1 MIHPRIRE
9 CACASCT
16 AAMEETDSGERG
28 LTQEQVHL
36 HRKKYGGNEQAPGRK
51 KENTIPHCIRRAF
64 FNPFTV
70 ILFLLAIILFLTD
83 ILMPEQYGQ
92 GLSSV
97 VIISLML
104 VLSGVIR
111 LFQELRAKRVADRLT
126 NLVQTT
132 VSVCRDGVWQEVCSD
147 ELVVGDLVHMEAGD
161 RVPADIRLTDATDLF
176 VSQSVITGE
185 SRILEKTSLPLT
197 ESPTKISDYS
207 NTVFQGTTVTGGW
220 GTGVVLAVGADT
232 VYGNFSAEPSSRK
245 EEFDRGAASIAWVL
259 IKFMVILV
267 PVVFLASGLTKGN
280 WLEAFLFALS
290 VAVGLTP
297 ELLPMVVNAC
307 LAKGSFSVGQK
318 QTVVK
323 NINAMQSLGSM
334 DLLCVD
340 KTGTLT
346 GDTVTLEYFMDV
358 LGNES
363 GTVLD
368 YAFLN
373 SYYHSGVKN
382 HLDTAILKCREMPG
396 MEEHFET
403 LSKSSVLLD
412 EQPFDYTHKLVG
424 ILLKGE
430 TENLHIIKGNVEQV
444 VSRCRFVQFQGEVI
458 PIQGHSAED
467 AHAIVDEMTEDG
479 MKVLAVACRRTS
491 ASVLNGQESDFV
503 LLGYLGFFDAP
514 KKSAAEAIE
523 RLKKLKVDVRVLTGD
538 DRKTAVSICS
548 RLGVETGHVLTGAE
562 LERIS
567 ENELPLRIEQ
577 TTIFAELTPK
587 QKAQIVELLQQGG
600 HSVGFLGDGMNDL
613 TAELAANVGISV
625 DTAAEAVKESA
636 DVILLKKDLNVLEQ
650 GILEGRR
657 AFANMAKYI
666 KITASS
672 NFGNICAV
680 VVASVLLPFFPMTSL
695 QLLLL
700 NLLYDTLCLIL
711 PWDNVD
717 AEQLEHPIHWTGEHL
732 GRFMCRFGPISSVFD
747 VLTFVFLYFLLC
759 PALCGGS
766 FAQLDPS
773 GQAAFISL
781 FQTGWFLESMWTQ
794 VLILHLLR
802 TNKIPFLQSKPSHA
816 VFLVTILGVV
826 LFTVFTVTPVGGY
839 LGLTALPVGYYGFLI
854 LDVLCY
860 LIAISGA
867 KHFYFRKHREL
878 L

>member
-1 MIHPRIRE
+1 
-9 CACASCT
+9 
-16 AAMEETDSGERG
+16 
-28 LTQEQVHL
+28 
-36 HRKKYGGNEQAPGRK
+36 
-51 KENTIPHCIRRAF
+51 
-64 FNPFTV
+64 
-70 ILFLLAIILFLTD
+70 
-83 ILMPEQYGQ
+83 
-92 GLSSV
+92 
-97 VIISLML
+97 
-104 VLSGVIR
+104 
-111 LFQELRAKRVADRLT
+111 
-126 NLVQTT
+126 QTT
-132 VSVCRDGVWQEVCSD
+132 VSVCRDGIWQEVCSD
-147 ELVVGDLVHMEAGD
+147 ELVVSDLVRMEAGD
-161 RVPADIRLTDATDLF
+161 RVPADIRLTDATDFF

-185 SRILEKTSLPLT
+185 SRILEKNTLPLAET
-197 ESPTKISDYS
+197 PTKISEYS
-207 NTVFQGTTVTGGW
+207 STVFQGTTVTGGR
-220 GTGVVLAVGADT
+220 GTGIVLAVGADT
-232 VYGNFSAEPSSRK
+232 VYGNFSATPSNRK
-245 EEFDRGAASIAWVL
+245 EEFDRGSASIAWVL

-297 ELLPMVVNAC
+297 EMLPMVVNAC
-307 LAKGSFSVGQK
+307 LAKGSFSMGQK

-323 NINAMQSLGSM
+323 NINAIQSLGSM

-346 GDTVTLEYFMDV
+346 EDTVTLEYFMDV

-363 GTVLD
+363 ETVLD

-382 HLDTAILKCREMPG
+382 HLDTAILNCQEMPC
-396 MEEHFET
+396 MKAHFET

-412 EQPFDYTHKLVG
+412 EQPFDYTHKFVG

-444 VSRCRFVQFQGEVI
+444 VSRCRYVQFKGAQI
-458 PIQGHSAED
+458 PIQGNSVQD

-491 ASVLNGQESDFV
+491 ASVLSGEESDFI
-503 LLGYLGFFDAP
+503 LLGYLGFFDVP
-514 KKSAAEAIE
+514 KKSAAEAME
-523 RLKKLKVDVRVLTGD
+523 RLKELKVDVRVLTGD
-538 DRKTAVSICS
+538 DQKTAISICS
-548 RLGVETGHVLTGAE
+548 RLGIETNHILTGAE
-562 LERIS
+562 LELIS
-567 ENELPLRIEQ
+567 ENELPMLIER
-577 TTIFAELTPK
+577 TTVFAELALR
-587 QKAQIVELLQQGG
+587 QKAQIVELLQKNG

-613 TAELAANVGISV
+613 PAELAANVGISV

-650 GILEGRR
+650 GILEGRQ

-680 VVASVLLPFFPMTSL
+680 VIASVLLPFFPMTSL

-717 AEQLEHPIHWTGEHL
+717 TEQLEAPIHWTGKNL

-747 VLTFVFLYFLLC
+747 VLTFAFLFFVLC
-759 PALCGGS
+759 PSLCGDS
-766 FAQLDPS
+766 FAGLDAS

-802 TNKIPFLQSKPSHA
+802 TSKIPFLQSKPSHA

-826 LFTVFTVTPVGGY
+826 LFTIFTVTPVGGY
-839 LGLTALPVGYYGFLI
+839 LGLTALPMGYYGFLL
-854 LDVLCY
+854 LDVICY
-860 LIAISGA
+860 LLAISGA
-867 KHFYFRKHREL
+867 KYFYFKKHKEL